1 MMHTR
6 ILMQPQ
12 AFSYNN
18 GFEIAITSYDDVS
31 QRETCVQT
39 LTAKSVQEGEH
50 LTSCLKMTREELQS
64 LMDTMW
70 QYGFRPTDAGSV
82 DGELSATKKH
92 LDDMRRLVFQSEPV
106 QLVGVAKA
114 P

>member
-1 MMHTR
+1 MMRNR

-12 AFSYNN
+12 AYSANN

-31 QRETCVQT
+31 QREMCVQT
-39 LTAKSVQEGEH
+39 LTAKSVADGEC
-50 LTSCLKMTREELQS
+50 LTSCMKMSRDELQPF
-64 LMDTMW
+64 MDALW